1 MSFYQSYTQ
10 AMHQALAGLAVTDH
24 AGQPVPP
31 EAAFDRWR
39 DWTREVKTNHRTC
52 FFIGNGAS
60 AMMASHMAIDGT
72 KNAGVN
78 SLALNDPAYLT
89 AISNDL
95 SYEEVFS
102 FPLQRLACLGDLL
115 VTISS
120 SGNSPNV
127 LAAIKTARERGLRV
141 LGFTGG
147 TGGTMPA
154 LCDVCF
160 LAPSDRTPLIQQA
173 HLTAYHILCEL
184 VENALFPE

>member
-31 EAAFDRWR
+31 DAAFDRWR

-52 FFIGNGAS
+52 FLIGNGAS

-127 LAAIKTARERGLRV
+127 LRAIRCARDLGLRV
-141 LGFTGG
+141 ITLSA
-147 TGGTMPA
+147 MKP
-154 LCDVCF
+154 D
-160 LAPSDRTPLIQQA
+160 
-173 HLTAYHILCEL
+173 
-184 VENALFPE
+184 NASRKAGDLNFYIPGDTYGIAESSHAVLLHCWLDHFIAGES